1 MTAKQL
7 LTSNNVSPPVAAE
20 ALYSALD
27 DLMAHAGAMTAERRC
42 EDAHL
47 CWSALCR
54 DQPLL
59 RGLIH
64 PSWLYRHCL
73 CHDVVIRMSAVC
85 LYRLQH
91 AECLSEHLTSR
102 SRRMQTCGG

>member
-27 DLMAHAGAMTAERRC
+27 DLMAHAGAMTVERRWD
-42 EDAHL
+42 DARL
-47 CWSALCR
+47 CCSVLCR

-59 RGLIH
+59 RGLVH
-64 PSWLYRHCL
+64 LSWLYGHCL
-73 CHDVVIRMSAVC
+73 CRHVVIRRSAVC
-85 LYRLQH
+85 SIQ
-91 AECLSEHLTSR
+91 AAAC
-102 SRRMQTCGG
+102 